1 MKEWGGNKMGN
12 SDLTREIKRGGG
24 LLVRRGDV
32 KKYRREEGKTTV
44 KMSERSEGFIIL
56 ST

>member
-1 MKEWGGNKMGN
+1 V
-12 SDLTREIKRGGG
+12 G